1 MDYLTTSEN
10 LILLTGG
17 NVINHRYVTQFG
29 VMMISKTQDFIPDEI
44 AQAFN
49 LSTEQKGMELN
60 AKLTYLNFKATSA
73 DYVENIFRVR
83 GEKSIANNIHIGFI
97 IAGIKEETV
106 LEFTSS
112 TANISRQTT
121 SKTRSAI
128 DMLYVIQD
136 ESDIPYIEEFLNLR
150 ETWKSRFSLTP
161 PAENYTLERANEFN
175 LCTKAMSITMS
186 MSLQDW
192 SNYLSRKI
200 NTGYEYEFEKV
211 CIEIQRQLCEL
222 YPDFFD

>member
-1 MDYLTTSEN
+1 MDYLITSEK

-17 NVINHRYVTQFG
+17 TVINHRYVTQFG
-29 VMMISKTQDFIPDEI
+29 VMMISRTDDFIPDEI
-44 AQAFN
+44 AQVFN
-49 LSTEQKGMELN
+49 LSTEHKGMELN
-60 AKLTYLNFKATSA
+60 AKLTYLNSKSTSA

-83 GEKSIANNIHIGFI
+83 DEKSIANNIHISFI

-106 LEFTSS
+106 LELVSS

-121 SKTRSAI
+121 SKTKSAT

-136 ESDIPYIEEFLNLR
+136 ESDIPYIEKFLSLR
-150 ETWKSRFSLTP
+150 ETWKSRFSLTGKKDY
-161 PAENYTLERANEFN
+161 ALERANEFN

-192 SNYLSRKI
+192 SNYLSKKI
-200 NTGYEYEFEKV
+200 NTGYEYELEKV
-211 CIEIQRQLCEL
+211 CIEIRKQLSEL
-222 YPDFFD
+222 YPNFFD

>member
-1 MDYLTTSEN
+1 MDYLTTSEK

-17 NVINHRYVTQFG
+17 NVVNHRYVTQFG
-29 VMMISKTQDFIPDEI
+29 VMITSRTQDFIPDEI

-49 LSTEQKGMELN
+49 LSTEHKVMELN
-60 AKLTYLNFKATSA
+60 AKLTYLNSKSTSA

-83 GEKSIANNIHIGFI
+83 GEKSIANNIHITFL

-106 LEFTSS
+106 LELVSS

-121 SKTRSAI
+121 SKTKSAT
-128 DMLYVIQD
+128 DTLYVIQH
-136 ESDIPYIEEFLNLR
+136 ESDIPYIESFLKLR
-150 ETWKSRFSLTP
+150 ESWKSRFGPTR
-161 PAENYTLERANEFN
+161 EKNYTLERANEFN
-175 LCTKAMSITMS
+175 LCSKAMSITMS

-200 NTGYEYEFEKV
+200 NTGYEYELEKV
-211 CIEIQRQLCEL
+211 CIEIRRQLSEL
-222 YPDFFD
+222 YPDFFN

>member
-60 AKLTYLNFKATSA
+60 AKLTYLNSKATSA

-106 LEFTSS
+106 LELTSS

-161 PAENYTLERANEFN
+161 QKNYTLERANEFN
-175 LCTKAMSITMS
+175 LCTKAMSIIMS

-222 YPDFFD
+222 YPDFF